1 MLSSRPESFVHILRD
16 HAEQRPDQPVYH
28 ALAPG
33 ADAPVDV
40 LTFGGLDRNARAIAV
55 AVRQRCRPGD
65 RALLLYPPGLDFVAG
80 FFGCLYAGV
89 VPVPVYPP
97 NPARLARTLPRLAA
111 VAVDADAAVLLG
123 SAPLLSVAEPLLGDV
138 AGLAELGRVPT
149 DEVDGSLAG
158 SWRRPDVDP
167 DAPALIQY
175 TSGSTATPKGVVLS
189 HANVLANCRQMRAK
203 IEADPEAG
211 ARFVSWLPLYH
222 DFGLITSVLHTAW
235 SAGQSWLMS
244 PLDFLAD
251 PLSWLIAIGRYRG
264 TVTAAPNFAYDLC
277 VRRADPDRLRD
288 LDLSSWRLSLCGGE
302 PVSQRTLERFTA
314 TFAPYGLRPEC
325 LYPAYGMAECTVVAT
340 GGHYD
345 RPWRHRTVAADALA
359 GGEWRPA
366 ERDATRIRELV
377 GCGEAMAGSRVRIVD
392 PDTLRPCPPGRIGE
406 IWISGPHV
414 GLGYWNRPDESE
426 RVFRARVAGEDETT
440 YLRSGDLGV
449 VDDGELYVTGR
460 RKDVIFVAGRNIY
473 PQDIER
479 TVADVDPAL
488 RPGATAAYGVAVD
501 GTGNG
506 TEDIVV
512 VQEIA
517 RGATGDHGELCEAI
531 RRAVHAEHALP
542 VSRVVLIA
550 PGSIPKTSSGK
561 IQRGATRAA
570 IDAGELP
577 VVHDWRPPASPARVT
592 AVNPAA
598 PPRQPHICV
607 IGAGPAGLVAAHALR
622 RRGYERITVLER
634 GDRVGG
640 RTTDYHDGT
649 GGYHGDVFVATDRY
663 TTVRALADEVGAVP
677 VFDDRTSTRRAS
689 LQDLRLSR
697 RLLGEPDSTSSVAEH
712 LRHVT
717 AHLDPGHHD
726 AALASLLTMSGYG
739 FPADVPL
746 PYFRM
751 LGSILPPTRRAVPC
765 PPRVY
770 PDLWQ
775 RLAKRLTDQPGTQ
788 LLLRTEVTG
797 VEVEP
802 GSPQD
807 APLLRVRTTTSP
819 DGNLFDRV
827 LVAVL
832 PHDALRF
839 LDAEDFAAA
848 HELLRQVRRVDY
860 AVTAFTAT
868 GLTEPEY
875 VLEENFR
882 PARRGH
888 VMGLHRAGEVY
899 YALQYADGP
908 VDPGSCLEAD
918 VATVGGAVRQVCL
931 RRRLPFFPHVSADA
945 LASGFYRELDELQG
959 RSNTFFL
966 GALPGFDLTE
976 TVARH
981 ATALVEDR
989 FDRYAA
995 LTDAEDENEGQVPR
1009 WFELMSRFPVTP
1021 PHLQGFLPRYYR
1033 LPGSDQLFL
1042 DQRDEVVAQG
1052 VLDVAVD
1059 PLVDDALRRGPWALR
1074 GKVPAPVSLIALPN
1088 PVDNGEHLFVMVV
1101 KVPVP
1106 PGGAIGAGQEKAA
1119 WMVFGTLP
1127 CAAVLDV
1134 RTSCDLMDG
1143 LLSGDAFSLVDA
1155 AGPDLF
1161 FHRARRG
1168 IANPL
1173 LTSYDTYGAM
1183 IYETPDLVAVLH
1195 LAPRET
1201 GGAATGTSARPLD
1214 AVRAHLLRREVTFDV
1229 MVQSRPKA
1237 SLPFVGSGM
1246 LRDDW
1251 AEWNENTPW
1260 SGDRYPLRG
1269 LGTLTLPVQDVDA
1282 WNADDIGMTA
1292 AHGAIHFDDRSPEP
1306 PLLSAGLFRAFQR
1319 IIPEVRAV
1327 TEAEFRRTS
1336 RTAGIEEMLV
1346 DRIREMCGMTVDRT
1360 SNLVD
1365 LGMSSVELVQ
1375 LAQYVRTALR
1385 VDVPATVLFDL
1396 PDLGEV
1402 VAYLE
1407 ATVEGRP
1414 YTAERRVRT
1423 VELRAGRR
1431 AAEAADAAPAGT
1443 TVCCFPPI
1451 VGSGDVYR
1459 ALSAGLGG
1467 DVLLRTMNDL
1477 NLYQDVPRD
1486 VMVPELGLAYA
1497 DEIQRDQPAG
1507 PYHLL
1512 GYSFGG
1518 LLAYEAAHILTGR
1531 GARVASLV
1539 CLDGPAPHALATLA
1553 RLNAGVDPDTVTGR
1567 MIGALLAGGSRY
1579 TPPPLDQVVHL
1590 VRARD
1595 DKVFGLEDDTLGWS
1609 AAGVRTVVHWVAG
1622 DHLSMMKRPCVT
1634 EVTDIVRKLLETPAS
1649 PSGERDSS
1657 SVFPVNSRDGN
1668 SGPAPC
1674 EKHSQPAGRDNCT

>member
-1 MLSSRPESFVHILRD
+1 MLSSRPESFVQVLRD
-16 HAEQRPDQPVYH
+16 HAERRPDHPVYH

-40 LTFGGLDRNARAIAV
+40 LTFGGLDRRARAIAV

-111 VAVDADAAVLLG
+111 LAVDADAAVLLG

-138 AGLAELGRVPT
+138 AGLAGLARVST
-149 DEVDGSLAG
+149 DEVDGSMAG
-158 SWRRPDVDP
+158 AWRLPDVDP

-203 IEADPEAG
+203 IESEPEAG

-277 VRRADPDRLRD
+277 VRRAAPDRLRD
-288 LDLSSWRLSLCGGE
+288 LDLSSWRLALCGGE

-340 GGHYD
+340 GGRYD
-345 RPWRHRTVAADALA
+345 RPWRHRRVAADALDR
-359 GGEWRPA
+359 GEWRPTGSTGA
-366 ERDATRIRELV
+366 RSRELV
-377 GCGEAMAGSRVRIVD
+377 GCGEPMADSRVRVVD
-392 PDTLRPCPPGRIGE
+392 PGTRRPCPPGRVGE

-414 GLGYWNRPDESE
+414 GLGYWNRPEESE

-479 TVADVDPAL
+479 TVADADPAL
-488 RPGATAAYGVAVD
+488 RPGATAAYGVAGD
-501 GTGNG
+501 ATGHG
-506 TEDIVV
+506 TEDVVV

-517 RGATGDHGELCEAI
+517 RGATGDHAELCEAI

-561 IQRGATRAA
+561 IQRGATRTAL
-570 IDAGELP
+570 DAGELP
-577 VVHDWRPPASPARVT
+577 VIHDGRPPVAPGRVT
-592 AVNPAA
+592 AITPAA
-598 PPRQPHICV
+598 PPRQPNICV

-622 RRGYERITVLER
+622 RRGYERITVVER

-640 RTTDYHDGT
+640 RTTDYHDGA
-649 GGYHGDVFVATDRY
+649 GGYYGDVFVATDRY
-663 TTVRALADEVGAVP
+663 TTVQALADEVGAGP
-677 VFDDRTSTRRAS
+677 VSGDPAAARRGA

-697 RLLGEPDSTSSVAEH
+697 RLLANPDTTSSVEQH
-712 LRHVT
+712 LRRVT
-717 AHLDPGHHD
+717 AHLDPVHND
-726 AALASLLTMSGYG
+726 ATLARLLTMSGYG

-746 PYFRM
+746 PYFRV
-751 LGSILPPTRRAVPC
+751 LGSILPPTHRAAPC
-765 PPRVY
+765 PPGAY

-775 RLAKRLTDQPGTQ
+775 RLAKSLTDQPGTQ

-802 GSPQD
+802 GSPRD
-807 APLLRVRTTTSP
+807 APLLRVRTTASP
-819 DGNLFDRV
+819 DGSLFDRV

-839 LDAEDFAAA
+839 LDPGDFAAA

-868 GLTEPEY
+868 GLTDPEY

-888 VMGLHRAGEVY
+888 VMGLHRVGEVY
-899 YALQYADGP
+899 YALQYADGQ
-908 VDPGSCLEAD
+908 VDPRSCLDED
-918 VATVGGAVRQVCL
+918 VATIGGAVREVCL
-931 RRRLPFFPHVSADA
+931 HRRLPFFPHVPADA
-945 LASGFYRELDELQG
+945 LARGFYRELDELQG

-981 ATALVEDR
+981 ATALVEER
-989 FDRYAA
+989 FDRYATP
-995 LTDAEDENEGQVPR
+995 TDAEDENEGQVER
-1009 WFELMSRFPVTP
+1009 WFELTPRFPVAP
-1021 PHLQGFLPRYYR
+1021 PHAQGVVPRYYR
-1033 LPGSDQLFL
+1033 LPGSSQVFV
-1042 DQRDEVVAQG
+1042 DQRDEVVARG
-1052 VLDVAVD
+1052 VLEFDVD
-1059 PLVDDALRRGPWALR
+1059 PGIDGGFRVGPWALT
-1074 GKVPAPVSLIALPN
+1074 GELPVAISLIALSAP
-1088 PVDNGEHLFVMVV
+1088 GGGREGIFVAVV
-1101 KVPVP
+1101 KVSVP
-1106 PGGAIGAGQEKAA
+1106 AGGATATGSAK
-1119 WMVFGTLP
+1119 
-1127 CAAVLDV
+1127 DV
-1134 RTSCDLMDG
+1134 WLAFCTMPTVVPLCLKWSCDLMES
-1143 LLSGDAFSLVDA
+1143 LLGGDPVNVMDTADA
-1155 AGPDLF
+1155 PGMRFDKARAGI
-1161 FHRARRG
+1161 G
-1168 IANPL
+1168 NPL
-1173 LTSYDTYGAM
+1173 LTPFDSYGMMA
-1183 IYETPDLVAVLH
+1183 YETADQVAVLH
-1195 LAPRET
+1195 LLPQET
-1201 GGAATGTSARPLD
+1201 EAGTGTPPRPLD
-1214 AVRAHLLRREVTFDV
+1214 AVRPHLLSREATFEL
-1229 MVQSRPKA
+1229 MLQTRPKA
-1237 SLPFVGSGM
+1237 TLPFVGPHM
-1246 LRDDW
+1246 RR
-1251 AEWNENTPW
+1251 AEWARWNEHTPW
-1260 SGDRYPLRG
+1260 SPDLYPLRR

-1282 WNADDIGMTA
+1282 HSADDMGMTA
-1292 AHGAIHFDDRSPEP
+1292 AHGGMQFHDSSAEP
-1306 PLLSAGLFRAFQR
+1306 PLLSTGLSRALQR
-1319 IIPEVRAV
+1319 VIPRIEPV

-1346 DRIREMCGMTVDRT
+1346 DRIHEMCGMTVDHT

-1375 LAQYVRTALR
+1375 LAQYLGTALR

-1396 PDLGEV
+1396 PDLGAV
-1402 VAYLE
+1402 VAYLQ
-1407 ATVEGRP
+1407 ATVAGRS
-1414 YTAERRVRT
+1414 YTAERRIRT
-1423 VELRAGRR
+1423 IELRAGRR
-1431 AAEAADAAPAGT
+1431 ADAGAPASA

-1459 ALSAGLGG
+1459 ELSAGLGP
-1467 DVLLRTMNDL
+1467 DLLLHAMNDL
-1477 NLYQDVPRD
+1477 NLYQEVPRV
-1486 VMVPELGLAYA
+1486 VMLPELGQVYA
-1497 DEIQRDQPAG
+1497 DEVQRRQPDG

-1518 LLAYEAAHILTGR
+1518 LLAYETAHILTAR

-1553 RLNAGVDPDTVTGR
+1553 RLNQGLDPETLTGR
-1567 MIGALLAGGSRY
+1567 MITALLAGGSRY
-1579 TPPPLDQVVHL
+1579 TPPPLDHVVHL

-1595 DKVFGLEDDTLGWS
+1595 DKVFGIEDDTLGWS
-1609 AAGVRTVVHWVAG
+1609 TAGVRTVVHWVAG
-1622 DHLSMMKRPCVT
+1622 DHLSMMKRPCIT
-1634 EVTDIVRKLLETPAS
+1634 EVAEIVRKLFDAPRPAI
-1649 PSGERDSS
+1649 GRSS
-1657 SVFPVNSRDGN
+1657 
-1668 SGPAPC
+1668 
-1674 EKHSQPAGRDNCT
+1674 